1 MIASRVLTGFLL
13 LVLCFGCRSTDKR
26 GGTDPKVGLPTLMS
40 VLSKAQLSGSLE
52 YWGVCDVNRR
62 IDLPKMRLPH
72 KGEGGSSPV
81 QVLRQ
86 IFADDAQMQVT
97 QDPTGMIRM
106 IESGVPRDL
115 LDFRINHVSFKL
127 VSPDGDVVYQP
138 RVALQAIVWAPE
150 VQAFMKTHD
159 IRQTVDFE
167 RAGAWPS
174 LPPNAPHISG
184 GLENVTVSQALD
196 QVVQTFPGLWIY
208 ENCSS
213 KKGKRTVD
221 FGIHQNSSEWAAM
234 EKDLIK

>member
-52 YWGVCDVNRR
+52 YWGVCDVNR
-62 IDLPKMRLPH
+62 
-72 KGEGGSSPV
+72 
-81 QVLRQ
+81 
-86 IFADDAQMQVT
+86 DAQMQVT

-106 IESGVPRDL
+106 IESDVPRDL